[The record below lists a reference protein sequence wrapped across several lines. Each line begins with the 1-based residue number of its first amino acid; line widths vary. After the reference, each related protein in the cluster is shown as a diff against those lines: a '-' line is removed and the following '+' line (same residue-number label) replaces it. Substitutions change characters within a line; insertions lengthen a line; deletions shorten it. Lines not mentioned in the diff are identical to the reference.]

1 MVIRD
6 ALFDGKIRLLVPKL
20 WYYEVG
26 NTLSRKYPGYANA
39 LLCNLMNMELECP
52 ESDYD
57 WQATTI
63 QLVTRFYVTFYD
75 AAYHALAIN
84 RDGLFVTADEQYI
97 QKASSSGHIL
107 HLKDWGSPAS

>member
-20 WYYEVG
+20 WY
-26 NTLSRKYPGYANA
+26 
-39 LLCNLMNMELECP
+39 
-52 ESDYD
+52 
-57 WQATTI
+57 
-63 QLVTRFYVTFYD
+63 YD

-97 QKASSSGHIL
+97 QKAGSSGHIL
-107 HLKDWGSPAS
+107 HLKDWGSPTS